1 MVDIKIQ
8 VKVSELLKH
17 LERNKTAHV
26 KSYESALK
34 IYFKMLVKELVK
46 MSKDATASKKRK
58 DDYGIH
64 LALPQNKS
72 KEYDRYIKML
82 KMAVGELIE
91 ISTTE
96 YNCFVNDEWEW
107 VHHAKT
113 ISTFYNSSRMR

>member
-1 MVDIKIQ
+1 MVDIKIH
-8 VKVSELLKH
+8 VKVSRLLGH
-17 LERNKTAHV
+17 LERNKAAHI
-26 KSYESALK
+26 KSYNSALK
-34 IYFKMLVKELVK
+34 VYFKMMAKELAK
-46 MSKDATASKKRK
+46 MSKDVAASKKRK
-58 DDYGIH
+58 DDYVIH

-82 KMAVGELIE
+82 TMAVDELIE

-107 VHHAKT
+107 VHHAKS